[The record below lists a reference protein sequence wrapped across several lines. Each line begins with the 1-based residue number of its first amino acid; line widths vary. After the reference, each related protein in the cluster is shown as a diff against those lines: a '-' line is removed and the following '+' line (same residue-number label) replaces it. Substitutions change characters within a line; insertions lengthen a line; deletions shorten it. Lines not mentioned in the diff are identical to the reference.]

1 MVASNKVCPVRSA
14 NYALRRELARSLSTT
29 DLSVYG
35 GLWTES
41 IGVKAFH
48 RIAVLVAAIKQGTV
62 PNLRQIYGNL
72 FVSYRTA
79 KGTIDDKHELLK
91 QSKFSLVIENS
102 NRTITEKIFDSLIN
116 GCIPIYVGPN
126 LEICNLPP
134 IVAYEINGSPEEI
147 KKLRER
153 VAELEAEI
161 VKLQKEI
168 DDGTE
173 TRKKLVA
180 SEASNQAEVDKLK
193 AKEKE
198 LGEAL
203 AKQKQLEEEKA
214 KLEKEMNRLNLLLT
228 DDQAQLNEQILEKSK
243 LMDEAK
249 KLRDEIANYEEQLK
263 KIIEQVENAT
273 KENEKRMSERMW
285 RIHEKVDETI
295 QGELEESKLLGLL
308 REKKYIDFMNFVKT
322 KEVVKKQFTLPA
334 LFLTYESIGATWRLI
349 EDSIDK
355 PETFKAEKL
364 IHDIRLFQTIENHNE
379 HIVENYTTKYF
390 MKFLEAFSLIAG
402 NGEKVPPFE
411 IETF

>member
-1 MVASNKVCPVRSA
+1 MLLARLSGTAKEFLDSEIKHNVLPEFRNTLFAAGIQLSNDSNAKILICINHNNRVYKEFIKNGGIVKNAILIRVEPDAVYPKQYTNSVESKYGLILSPGAVEPPRFLGWPYEYHLNPAKPDELDPGLFEILGKNLASSIFSYENWIKRENLLTMVASNKVSPVRSA

-147 KKLRER
+147 KKLIQNYSKEEIEIKLIRISEFLIS
-153 VAELEAEI
+153 ADFLENWP
-161 VKLQKEI
+161 
-168 DDGTE
+168 
-173 TRKKLVA
+173 A
-180 SEASNQAEVDKLK
+180 SKVYEKIGLEVSRYLS
-193 AKEKE
+193 
-198 LGEAL
+198 
-203 AKQKQLEEEKA
+203 
-214 KLEKEMNRLNLLLT
+214 
-228 DDQAQLNEQILEKSK
+228 EKS
-243 LMDEAK
+243 
-249 KLRDEIANYEEQLK
+249 
-263 KIIEQVENAT
+263 
-273 KENEKRMSERMW
+273 
-285 RIHEKVDETI
+285 
-295 QGELEESKLLGLL
+295 G
-308 REKKYIDFMNFVKT
+308 
-322 KEVVKKQFTLPA
+322 
-334 LFLTYESIGATWRLI
+334 
-349 EDSIDK
+349 DS
-355 PETFKAEKL
+355 L
-364 IHDIRLFQTIENHNE
+364 SVN
-379 HIVENYTTKYF
+379 
-390 MKFLEAFSLIAG
+390 
-402 NGEKVPPFE
+402 
-411 IETF
+411 

>member
-1 MVASNKVCPVRSA
+1 MKTISDQKDDIKKLTEEKDKTEDQVR
-14 NYALRRELARSLSTT
+14 ALMAELDAL
-29 DLSVYG
+29 
-35 GLWTES
+35 
-41 IGVKAFH
+41 KA
-48 RIAVLVAAIKQGTV
+48 
-62 PNLRQIYGNL
+62 
-72 FVSYRTA
+72 
-79 KGTIDDKHELLK
+79 
-91 QSKFSLVIENS
+91 
-102 NRTITEKIFDSLIN
+102 EKTQD
-116 GCIPIYVGPN
+116 
-126 LEICNLPP
+126 
-134 IVAYEINGSPEEI
+134 AEEI